1 MRMEIVILLAV
12 VGALNVAC
20 FFIGAKVGQ
29 TVSKGEPLEAPSLN
43 PMKAIQEHNDRK
55 AAREEADKLQV
66 ILENIERY
74 DGTGSGQ
81 KDVPRG

>member
-1 MRMEIVILLAV
+1 METIFLIIA
-12 VGALNVAC
+12 VGALCIAC

-29 TVSKGEPLEAPSLN
+29 TVSKGEPLEAPSIN